1 MKKQVLF
8 LLVALF
14 TFGATAMAQEQQR
27 QGNRQGFDPKSRA
40 EQMAKSLELNDEQKA
55 KVEALFTDQQKQM
68 TELREKMQADREGMR
83 TKMQE
88 MRTKWDGDLEKI
100 IGKEKM
106 EKYRAQQ
113 QERMRQRQANRPA
126 QN

>member
-1 MKKQVLF
+1 MKKHLLF

-14 TFGATAMAQEQQR
+14 AFGTTAMAQEQQR
-27 QGNRQGFDPKSRA
+27 QGNRQGFDPKTRA
-40 EQMAKSLELNDEQKA
+40 EQMAKSLELSAEQQA
-55 KVEALFTDQQKQM
+55 KVEALFTTQQKES
-68 TELREKMQADREGMR
+68 TELREKMQNDREGMR

-113 QERMRQRQANRPA
+113 QERMRQRQENRPA